1 MMSNSAPFTNEEKIA
16 ELLDEGYMFKA
27 DTIEELGEMI
37 GAEKLA
43 ETVAKVQRGCR
54 RGRGHPSL
62 AARTTC
68 SPLRRAPS
76 TPCTTV
82 PYLMM
87 TAGGPRI
94 NGDAQL
100 VREDGTLVGGAYLA
114 GEIIGSANIAGHN
127 TIGGIGHGL
136 CATWGRIS
144 AESAVK
150 NAGK

>member
-1 MMSNSAPFTNEEKIA
+1 
-16 ELLDEGYMFKA
+16 
-27 DTIEELGEMI
+27 MI

-43 ETVAKVQRGCR
+43 ETVAKYNEDVAAGEDTVF
-54 RGRGHPSL
+54 GRTDNLL
-62 AARTTC
+62 AFEEGPFYAVY
-68 SPLRRAPS
+68 
-76 TPCTTV
+76 TV

-100 VREDGTLVGGAYLA
+100 VREDGTVVGGAYLA

-127 TIGGIGHGL
+127 TIGGIGHGM

>member
-1 MMSNSAPFTNEEKIA
+1 MSNLTGFVK
-16 ELLDEGYMFKA
+16 
-27 DTIEELGEMI
+27 
-37 GAEKLA
+37 
-43 ETVAKVQRGCR
+43 R
-54 RGRGHPSL
+54 
-62 AARTTC
+62 
-68 SPLRRAPS
+68 LRDIMRND
-76 TPCTTV
+76 
-82 PYLMM
+82 
-87 TAGGPRI
+87 AGI

-100 VREDGTLVGGAYLA
+100 VREDGTVVGGAYLA

>member
-1 MMSNSAPFTNEEKIA
+1 
-16 ELLDEGYMFKA
+16 MFKA
-27 DTIEELGEMI
+27 DTIDELAQKLGTP
-37 GAEKLA
+37 KLA
-43 ETVAKVQRGCR
+43 ETVAKYNEDVKAGEDSVF
-54 RGRGHPSL
+54 GRTDNLL
-62 AARTTC
+62 AFEEGPFYAVY
-68 SPLRRAPS
+68 
-76 TPCTTV
+76 TV

-94 NGDAQL
+94 NGEAQL
-100 VREDGTLVGGAYLA
+100 MHEDGTPVGNVYLA

-136 CATWGRIS
+136 CATWGTIA

>member
-1 MMSNSAPFTNEEKIA
+1 MSPRARDTVFGRTDNLLAFEEGPFYA
-16 ELLDEGYMFKA
+16 VY
-27 DTIEELGEMI
+27 
-37 GAEKLA
+37 
-43 ETVAKVQRGCR
+43 
-54 RGRGHPSL
+54 
-62 AARTTC
+62 
-68 SPLRRAPS
+68 
-76 TPCTTV
+76 TV